1 MNTDP
6 MMSRLQLARD
16 EIDRMFGAGHA
27 AANPSLVI
35 AVMNAAS
42 SDYAAQL
49 IARSLQDIA
58 VALVEPEEQAHVVAA
73 HELRP
78 RRSCLR
84 SISRSSRVLYWR
96 SLRWRSAWG
105 GVDV

>member
-58 VALVEPEEQAHVVAA
+58 VALLEPEEQAHVVAA
-73 HELRP
+73 HELR
-78 RRSCLR
+78 LR
-84 SISRSSRVLYWR
+84 P
-96 SLRWRSAWG
+96 
-105 GVDV
+105 

>member
-1 MNTDP
+1 

-16 EIDRMFGAGHA
+16 ETDRMFSAGHA

-49 IARSLQDIA
+49 IARSPVCPWLNPQRD
-58 VALVEPEEQAHVVAA
+58 PQ
-73 HELRP
+73 RFFQKM
-78 RRSCLR
+78 RFRDS
-84 SISRSSRVLYWR
+84 
-96 SLRWRSAWG
+96 
-105 GVDV
+105 